1 MNMHNKIVRTDG
13 NIYRIIQATLGRKVL
28 TSVECYSGPETGQEI
43 LNLNAA
49 RSRRAKIIKNAIKLG
64 LVS

>member
-1 MNMHNKIVRTDG
+1 MNNKIIRTDG
-13 NIYRIIQATLGRKVL
+13 NIYRIIQVRLGGKLL
-28 TSVECYSGPETGQEI
+28 TSVECIAGPEKGQEI